1 MHWSKC
7 CLDNF
12 DSYPD
17 TDTLHLGSLVILYQQ
32 KFTIQQQRCSGG
44 GEETHYLHYINE
56 KYLNLHNSL
65 WQSISCEY
73 WVKPLWRVPETS
85 KEWRNPPFNFQ
96 KRIRIGGTR
105 NNEQWQSDPQLKA
118 AVSGLHERKTRGKLE
133 PRTQQA
139 PPPSPLMMIEVWLDH
154 LRHVTCKYWL
164 KMSRCLC
171 LHI

>member
-1 MHWSKC
+1 M
-7 CLDNF
+7 
-12 DSYPD
+12 
-17 TDTLHLGSLVILYQQ
+17 DTLHLGSLVILYQK

-44 GEETHYLHYINE
+44 GEETNYLHYINE

-85 KEWRNPPFNFQ
+85 KEWRNPLFNFQ

-118 AVSGLHERKTRGKLE
+118 AVSGLHERKTRGELE

-139 PPPSPLMMIEVWLDH
+139 PPPLLSYRSMIGPPLPCDMQILAKNALLSVFAYLD
-154 LRHVTCKYWL
+154 
-164 KMSRCLC
+164 
-171 LHI
+171 I